1 MQKGLIV
8 HTVISNNKGEVL
20 IIQRSKKNDVLPEYW
35 DIPGGTLEDGEDPSQ
50 GAIRETKEETGLD
63 ISDVRLFF
71 QKSNV
76 DTAKNKQFVT
86 LVFHAKTSES
96 NITVNP
102 EEHDT
107 YAWIDPSNIS
117 TYKTVDYLSD
127 CLRVY
132 RELKT
137 KPNRNHYF

>member
-8 HTVISNNKGEVL
+8 HTVISNDQGEVL

-50 GAIRETKEETGLD
+50 GAMRETKEETGLG
-63 ISDVRLFF
+63 ISDVKLFF

-76 DTAKNKQFVT
+76 DIKKNKQFVT
-86 LVFHAKTSES
+86 LVFHTNSSET
-96 NITVNP
+96 NIVVNP
-102 EEHDT
+102 EEHDAH
-107 YAWIDPSNIS
+107 AWIDPLKIS
-117 TYKTVDYLSD
+117 DYKTVGYLPE

-137 KPNRNHYF
+137 KPIN